1 MRDFVAKSWLAFA
14 KLPTSKSDS
23 LGKRRKKKSSIRSVL
38 QMLPVVDSRGLNS
51 GVTTVKHIFTLFYCS
66 L

>member
-23 LGKRRKKKSSIRSVL
+23 LGKRKNGIIRSVL
-38 QMLPVVDSRGLNS
+38 QMLPVVDSGEMNS